1 MKKIKKQKIETMI
14 TKIFLSAFLIM
25 LASLGGKLLTW
36 KKFGNLLQKNTN
48 YLVTFAGGVFLVLT
62 YHLLEE
68 IFHSSQNI
76 FLSLGY
82 IIAGVIIIK
91 IITHFIPGKH
101 HHHSVPSNCK
111 PKHSDLDARRVM
123 ISDTFHNAGDG
134 ILLATS
140 YLISPQIGL
149 GASLG
154 ILLHEVVQ
162 EISEFFIYQE
172 AGWSVK
178 KSLFF
183 NFLSSA
189 SILIGIGLALI
200 SAKFEVLAS
209 LLTGIATGGFL
220 YVLFKDLIPHSLND
234 ARQHSTHQKHFL
246 IFLLGALLM
255 FSTSKILP
263 HFHPHKHQ
271 NNNHPHQ
278 QKIINNHQHL

>member
-1 MKKIKKQKIETMI
+1 MI
-14 TKIFLSAFLIM
+14 TNIFLSAFLIM
-25 LASLGGKLLTW
+25 LASFSGKLLTW

-68 IFHSSQNI
+68 IFHSGQNI

-82 IIAGVIIIK
+82 IIAGIIIIK

-101 HHHSVPSNCK
+101 HHHSVPSDCK

-178 KSLFF
+178 KALLL

-189 SILIGIGLALI
+189 SILIGISLALI
-200 SAKFEVLAS
+200 SAKFAVLAS
-209 LLTGIATGGFL
+209 LLTGIAAGGFL
-220 YVLFKDLIPHSLND
+220 YVLFRDLLPHSLKD
-234 ARQHSTHQKHFL
+234 AHQHSTYRKHFL
-246 IFLLGALLM
+246 VFLLGALLM
-255 FSTSKILP
+255 FSTAKILP
-263 HFHPHKHQ
+263 HSHSDEHQ
-271 NNNHPHQ
+271 NHNHSHQ
-278 QKIINNHQHL
+278 EKIISNHK